1 MAFKSGEKKERK
13 KRNKLGLERWLST
26 PAVLP
31 EFNSQQ
37 QLGDSQPFTK
47 QSDGHFWHAGV
58 HAGRA
63 LIHKTINLFLK
74 RSEGWSDGSVVKSIG
89 YSQHPQGVFSTLH
102 RHKTHIW
109 YTDTVQAKHP
119 YLL

>member
-1 MAFKSGEKKERK
+1 MSYLMWLSRVGKRKKERK

-37 QLGDSQPFTK
+37 QFGDSQPFTK

-63 LIHKTINLFLK
+63 F
-74 RSEGWSDGSVVKSIG
+74 
-89 YSQHPQGVFSTLH
+89 
-102 RHKTHIW
+102 
-109 YTDTVQAKHP
+109 TDNK
-119 YLL
+119 